1 MNIARSMLFAVSA
14 LALAVGSAYGADSKR
29 KGFNDLD
36 KDKDGSLSRA
46 EAAANPEINF
56 KDMDRDNDGK
66 VTRSEYLRVMA
77 GKDARTL
84 KRKVSGEDRKYPGF
98 NDMDK
103 DKDGALSS
111 SEAKANPDIAKKFK
125 EADKDNDGK
134 LTRSEYLSV
143 MARQDA
149 NTVRQKVAGKDRDNA
164 GAGNTA
170 KQKSNDPGFNKLDK
184 DNDGSLSK
192 TEAAGNPD
200 LAKKFDEADKNHD
213 GKLTRAEYLSVMA
226 KKDVKTAKEKV
237 SK

>member
-1 MNIARSMLFAVSA
+1 MLFAVSA

-36 KDKDGSLSRA
+36 KDKNGSLSRS

-56 KDMDRDNDGK
+56 KDMDRDHDGK
-66 VTRSEYLRVMA
+66 LTRSEYLRVMA
-77 GKDARTL
+77 AKDARSL

-125 EADKDNDGK
+125 EADKDGDGK

-149 NTVRQKVAGKDRDNA
+149 NTVREKVAGKDRDNA
-164 GAGNTA
+164 GAG
-170 KQKSNDPGFNKLDK
+170 
-184 DNDGSLSK
+184 
-192 TEAAGNPD
+192 
-200 LAKKFDEADKNHD
+200 
-213 GKLTRAEYLSVMA
+213 
-226 KKDVKTAKEKV
+226 KTAKEKS